1 MPALMIAL
9 GIVTVFFSLV
19 SLLALS
25 EVITN
30 TLPKMIMK
38 ERYRRKV
45 MKDHD
50 NKARKEYRTG
60 CKNLKR

>member
-30 TLPKMIMK
+30 TLPKMIMTTRL
-38 ERYRRKV
+38 ERNIERI
-45 MKDHD
+45 
-50 NKARKEYRTG
+50 AR
-60 CKNLKR
+60 NLNVEFERVK

>member
-38 ERYRRKV
+38 ERYRRKA

-50 NKARKEYRTG
+50 NKARKEYSVC
-60 CKNLKR
+60 CKRIL

>member
-45 MKDHD
+45 MNDHD
-50 NKARKEYRTG
+50 NKARKEYRTD
-60 CKNLKR
+60 CTKLKR

>member
-30 TLPKMIMK
+30 TLPKMLMK
-38 ERYRRKV
+38 ERYRRKA

-50 NKARKEYRTG
+50 NKARKEHRKI
-60 CKNLKR
+60 CKLVKR